1 MSDVQEKQERVIP
14 VSAVIRAHNEI
25 AKSLQGAAQRGE
37 LGNLVA
43 MGILQIV
50 TFQLSSSTGLTA
62 DEITGMRGV

>member
-1 MSDVQEKQERVIP
+1 MSNAQDQQKCVIP

-43 MGILQIV
+43 MGILQII
-50 TFQLSSSTGLTA
+50 TFQFSSATGLTS
-62 DEITGMRGV
+62 DEITGVRGV